1 MYWRMGGGTYS
12 ITLIMKR
19 TLFLL
24 ASVILLS
31 QLGKAQDT
39 VKTNQFY
46 DNEFKWKIIIPPNFQ
61 TVSLD
66 EWNKF
71 KNKGSEAVEKTYDQ
85 KVVDKSKTIFVFRSD
100 NFNYFE
106 ANYQPFDIKT
116 DGDYLASNKAVDKV
130 LYNTLKAQIPNVT
143 VDSASTQI
151 NVGNLPFNAFI
162 LRASLPNNIV
172 FSIYS
177 FSRLFGKKDF
187 TVNIMFVNSTKGD
200 IMLNAWKSS
209 TFGN

>member
-1 MYWRMGGGTYS
+1 MYWRMDGGTYS

-24 ASVILLS
+24 ASVILLT

-46 DNEFKWKIIIPPNFQ
+46 NDEFKWKITIPPNFQ
-61 TVSLD
+61 TVNAV

-162 LRASLPNNIV
+162 LRASLPNNII